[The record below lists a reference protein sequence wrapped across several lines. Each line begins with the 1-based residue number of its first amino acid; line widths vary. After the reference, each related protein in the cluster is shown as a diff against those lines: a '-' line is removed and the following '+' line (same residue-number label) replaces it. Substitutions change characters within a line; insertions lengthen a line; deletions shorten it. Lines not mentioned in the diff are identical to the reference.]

1 MLTEDRPALIKE
13 KKSASSSASSSSS
26 HLLTTDDEDDLDLID
41 LADKLERQVREK
53 ASAQRRRKRL
63 NSTSVEVSRTND
75 NDDDDDNS
83 KDENQLVTLLNKFKQ
98 PKLPKRNLSA
108 ELEAEKCKGFDSL
121 EVVEVIHL
129 TQGEGPQTPPRS
141 PSLLV
146 SRMEII
152 EDPSKEDG
160 EEEKGEPEELQ
171 SQEAS
176 ATTIQEQ

>member
-1 MLTEDRPALIKE
+1 MLTEDRPALIEE

-75 NDDDDDNS
+75 NDDDDNS

-108 ELEAEKCKGFDSL
+108 ELEAEKCKGSDSL
-121 EVVEVIHL
+121 EVEVIHL
-129 TQGEGPQTPPRS
+129 TREEGPQTPPRS

>member
-1 MLTEDRPALIKE
+1 MLTEDRPALIEE

-63 NSTSVEVSRTND
+63 NSTSVEVSRT

>member
-1 MLTEDRPALIKE
+1 MLTEDRPALIEE
-13 KKSASSSASSSSS
+13 KKSASSSASSSSQ
-26 HLLTTDDEDDLDLID
+26 LLTTDDEDDLDLID

-75 NDDDDDNS
+75 NDDDDNS
-83 KDENQLVTLLNKFKQ
+83 QDENQLVTLLNKFKQ

-108 ELEAEKCKGFDSL
+108 ELEAEKCKGSDSL
-121 EVVEVIHL
+121 EVEVIHL
-129 TQGEGPQTPPRS
+129 TRGEGPQTPPRS

>member
-1 MLTEDRPALIKE
+1 MLTEDRPALIEE
-13 KKSASSSASSSSS
+13 KKSASSSASSSSSS

-75 NDDDDDNS
+75 NDDDDNS

-108 ELEAEKCKGFDSL
+108 ELEAEKCKGSDSL
-121 EVVEVIHL
+121 EVEVIHL
-129 TQGEGPQTPPRS
+129 TRGEGPQTPPRS

>member
-1 MLTEDRPALIKE
+1 MLTEDRPALIEE
-13 KKSASSSASSSSS
+13 KKSASSSASSSSQ
-26 HLLTTDDEDDLDLID
+26 LLTTDDEDDLDLID

-75 NDDDDDNS
+75 DDDNS

-108 ELEAEKCKGFDSL
+108 ELEAEKCKGSDSL
-121 EVVEVIHL
+121 EVEVIHL
-129 TQGEGPQTPPRS
+129 TRGEGPQTPPRS

>member
-1 MLTEDRPALIKE
+1 MLTEDRPALIEE

-75 NDDDDDNS
+75 NDDDNS

>member
-1 MLTEDRPALIKE
+1 MLTEDRPALIEE

-75 NDDDDDNS
+75 NDDDDNS

-108 ELEAEKCKGFDSL
+108 ELEAEKCKGSDSL
-121 EVVEVIHL
+121 EVEVIHL
-129 TQGEGPQTPPRS
+129 TRGEGPQTPPRS

>member
-1 MLTEDRPALIKE
+1 MLTEDRPALIEE

-75 NDDDDDNS
+75 NDDDDNS
-83 KDENQLVTLLNKFKQ
+83 KDENQLVTLLNNFKQ

-108 ELEAEKCKGFDSL
+108 ELEAEKCKGSDSL
-121 EVVEVIHL
+121 EVEVIHL
-129 TQGEGPQTPPRS
+129 TRGEGPQTPPRS

>member
-1 MLTEDRPALIKE
+1 MLTEDRPALIEE
-13 KKSASSSASSSSS
+13 KKSASSSASSSSQ
-26 HLLTTDDEDDLDLID
+26 LLTTDDEDDLDLID

-75 NDDDDDNS
+75 NDDDDNS

-108 ELEAEKCKGFDSL
+108 ELEAEKCKGSDSL
-121 EVVEVIHL
+121 EVEVIHL
-129 TQGEGPQTPPRS
+129 TRGEGPQTPPRS

-171 SQEAS
+171 SQEAP

>member
-1 MLTEDRPALIKE
+1 MLTEDRPALIEE
-13 KKSASSSASSSSS
+13 KKSASSSASSSSQ
-26 HLLTTDDEDDLDLID
+26 LLTTDDEDDLDLID

-108 ELEAEKCKGFDSL
+108 ELEAEKCKGSDSL
-121 EVVEVIHL
+121 EVEVIHL
-129 TQGEGPQTPPRS
+129 TRGEGPQTPPRS

>member
-1 MLTEDRPALIKE
+1 MLTEDRPALIEE

-75 NDDDDDNS
+75 NDDDDNS
-83 KDENQLVTLLNKFKQ
+83 KDENQLVSLLNKFKQ

-108 ELEAEKCKGFDSL
+108 ELEAEKCKGSDSL
-121 EVVEVIHL
+121 EVEVIHL
-129 TQGEGPQTPPRS
+129 TRGEGPQTPPRS

>member
-1 MLTEDRPALIKE
+1 M
-13 KKSASSSASSSSS
+13 ASLSSL
-26 HLLTTDDEDDLDLID
+26 LLTTDDEDDLDLID

-75 NDDDDDNS
+75 NDDDDNS
-83 KDENQLVTLLNKFKQ
+83 KDENQLVSLLNKFKQ

-108 ELEAEKCKGFDSL
+108 ELEAEKCKGSDSL
-121 EVVEVIHL
+121 EVEVIHL
-129 TQGEGPQTPPRS
+129 TRGEGPQTPPRS

>member
-75 NDDDDDNS
+75 DDDDNS

-108 ELEAEKCKGFDSL
+108 ELEAEKCKGSDSL
-121 EVVEVIHL
+121 EVEVIHL

>member
-1 MLTEDRPALIKE
+1 MLTEDRPALIE
-13 KKSASSSASSSSS
+13 GKKSASSSASSSSS
-26 HLLTTDDEDDLDLID
+26 SQLLTTDDEDDLDLID

-75 NDDDDDNS
+75 NDDDDNS

-108 ELEAEKCKGFDSL
+108 ELEAEKCKGSDSL
-121 EVVEVIHL
+121 EVEVIHL
-129 TQGEGPQTPPRS
+129 TREEGPQTPPRS

>member
-1 MLTEDRPALIKE
+1 MLTEDRPALIEE
-13 KKSASSSASSSSS
+13 KKSASSSASSSSP

-75 NDDDDDNS
+75 NDDDDNS

-108 ELEAEKCKGFDSL
+108 ELEAEKCKGSDSL
-121 EVVEVIHL
+121 EVEVIHL
-129 TQGEGPQTPPRS
+129 TRGEGPQTPPRS

>member
-1 MLTEDRPALIKE
+1 MLTEDRPALIEE
-13 KKSASSSASSSSS
+13 KKSASSSASSSSQ
-26 HLLTTDDEDDLDLID
+26 LLTTDDEDDLDLID

-75 NDDDDDNS
+75 NDDDDNS

-108 ELEAEKCKGFDSL
+108 ELEAEKCKGSDSL
-121 EVVEVIHL
+121 EVEVIHL
-129 TQGEGPQTPPRS
+129 TGGEGPQTPPRS

>member
-1 MLTEDRPALIKE
+1 MLTEDRPALIEE
-13 KKSASSSASSSSS
+13 KKSASSSASSSS
-26 HLLTTDDEDDLDLID
+26 LLTTDDEDDLDLID

-75 NDDDDDNS
+75 NDDDDNS

-108 ELEAEKCKGFDSL
+108 ELEAEKCKGSDSL
-121 EVVEVIHL
+121 EVEVIHL
-129 TQGEGPQTPPRS
+129 TRGEGPQTPPRS

>member
-1 MLTEDRPALIKE
+1 MLTEDRPALIEE
-13 KKSASSSASSSSS
+13 KKSASSSASSSSQ
-26 HLLTTDDEDDLDLID
+26 LLTTDDEDDLDLID

-63 NSTSVEVSRTND
+63 NSTSVEVSRTN
-75 NDDDDDNS
+75 DDDDNS

>member
-1 MLTEDRPALIKE
+1 MLTEDRPALIEE

-63 NSTSVEVSRTND
+63 NSTSVEVSRTN
-75 NDDDDDNS
+75 DDDDNS

>member
-1 MLTEDRPALIKE
+1 MLTEDRPALIEE
-13 KKSASSSASSSSS
+13 KKSASSSASSSSQ
-26 HLLTTDDEDDLDLID
+26 LLTTDDEDDLDLID

-75 NDDDDDNS
+75 NDDDDNS

-108 ELEAEKCKGFDSL
+108 ELEAEKCKGSDSL
-121 EVVEVIHL
+121 EVEVIHL
-129 TQGEGPQTPPRS
+129 TRGEGPQTPPRS

>member
-1 MLTEDRPALIKE
+1 MLTEDRPALIEE

-26 HLLTTDDEDDLDLID
+26 QLLTTDDEDDLDLID

-75 NDDDDDNS
+75 NDDDDNS

-108 ELEAEKCKGFDSL
+108 ELEAEKCKGSDSL
-121 EVVEVIHL
+121 EVEVIHL
-129 TQGEGPQTPPRS
+129 TRGEGPQTPPRS

>member
-1 MLTEDRPALIKE
+1 MLTENRPALIEE
-13 KKSASSSASSSSS
+13 KKSASSSASSSS
-26 HLLTTDDEDDLDLID
+26 LLTTDDEDDLDLID

-75 NDDDDDNS
+75 NDDDDDDNS

>member
-75 NDDDDDNS
+75 NDDDDNS

-108 ELEAEKCKGFDSL
+108 ELEAEKCKGSDSL
-121 EVVEVIHL
+121 EVEVIHL
-129 TQGEGPQTPPRS
+129 TRGEGPQTPPRS

>member
-1 MLTEDRPALIKE
+1 MLTEDRPALIEE

-26 HLLTTDDEDDLDLID
+26 SQLLTTDDEDDLDLID

-75 NDDDDDNS
+75 NDDDDNS

-108 ELEAEKCKGFDSL
+108 ELEAEKCKGSDSL
-121 EVVEVIHL
+121 EVEVIHL
-129 TQGEGPQTPPRS
+129 TRGEGPQTPPRS

>member
-1 MLTEDRPALIKE
+1 MLTEDRPALIEE
-13 KKSASSSASSSSS
+13 KKSASSSASSSSSS

-108 ELEAEKCKGFDSL
+108 ELEAEKCKGSDSL
-121 EVVEVIHL
+121 EVEVIHL
-129 TQGEGPQTPPRS
+129 TRGEGPQTPPRS

>member
-1 MLTEDRPALIKE
+1 LLTEDRPALIEE

-75 NDDDDDNS
+75 NDDDDNS

-108 ELEAEKCKGFDSL
+108 ELEAEKCKGSDSL
-121 EVVEVIHL
+121 EVEVIHL
-129 TQGEGPQTPPRS
+129 TRGEGPQTPPRS